1 MSTTD
6 VFDGILLVD
15 KPKGPT
21 SHDVVDAIRRRFH
34 IKRVGHCG
42 TLDPMATGLLVLILG
57 RATKLAEKFAGD
69 DKTYLGTLVLG
80 TETDTQDADGQVIA
94 THEMPLLSQEQVE
107 KVFATFRG
115 DLMQTPPMYS
125 AKKIG
130 GQTLYK
136 LARKGKEIERQPRLI
151 HIYDLRIIALD
162 LSPQTAGEPW
172 IRFEVSSSK
181 GTYVRTLAADIGHA
195 LGCGA
200 HLSEIRR
207 LRSGRFSI
215 NDAHPLAGI
224 LSRSPEDLRQW
235 LISPL
240 KLATIQ

>member
-21 SHDVVDAIRRRFH
+21 SHDVVDAVRRRFH

-42 TLDPMATGLLVLILG
+42 TLDPMATGLLVLVLG
-57 RATKLAEKFAGD
+57 RATTLAEKFAGD
-69 DKTYLGTLVLG
+69 DKTYSGTMVLG
-80 TETDTQDADGQVIA
+80 IETDTEDADGQVVA
-94 THEMPLLSQEQVE
+94 THEVPPFSPEQVE
-107 KVFATFRG
+107 KVFASFRG

-125 AKKIG
+125 AKKMG

-151 HIYDLRIIALD
+151 HIYDLRILALD
-162 LSPQTAGEPW
+162 LSPQTTGSSR

-181 GTYVRTLAADIGHA
+181 GTYVRTLAADIGRA

-200 HLSEIRR
+200 HLEEIRR
-207 LRSGRFSI
+207 LRSGRFSV
-215 NDAHPLAGI
+215 NDTHPLAEI
-224 LSRSPEDLRQW
+224 LSQSPDELRQW

-240 KLATIQ
+240 SL